1 MMRLIIYIILFFLL
15 YKIIKQCLPSEK
27 SIKNTSQNDAQIG
40 GEELILDTI
49 CQTYFPKGSA
59 LMVRNGGSV
68 HYFCS
73 EDCREKYLTS
83 HRP

>member
-1 MMRLIIYIILFFLL
+1 MMRLITYIILFFLL
-15 YKIIKQCLPSEK
+15 YKIIKHYLSPK
-27 SIKNTSQNDAQIG
+27 KRIKNISQNDAQIG
-40 GEELILDTI
+40 GEEMILDTI

-59 LMVRNGGSV
+59 LMVRNRGSV

-83 HRP
+83 HRS